1 MAGQIRIFLRT
12 AGSPPNTSPAC
23 RRPTAGSAG
32 AEGHPRR
39 HHELW
44 LRRPPEGRAA
54 ASRAAVR
61 HRQGTGPQ
69 LCPPFLPGSEQSRG
83 PSPRPTGAR
92 FGPALWLRASGARA
106 HANSH
111 GGRRSPL
118 TGGLGAGER
127 PTLYLYC
134 LTARAPAG
142 CRGKPGRW
150 LHRYRSKL
158 PWSKRCC
165 RRTSL
170 VPGSAAIPPRCAG
183 GVRPA
188 PAHRAATLL
197 TGMPR
202 SARAG
207 VAPATGGALV
217 RQGKRSPAPG
227 QRGPR
232 SRVASSGRKRLPGGR
247 YRPG

>member
-1 MAGQIRIFLRT
+1 MPKVTLAATTNF
-12 AGSPPNTSPAC
+12 
-23 RRPTAGSAG
+23 GSASR
-32 AEGHPRR
+32 PRDGPLPAIAR
-39 HHELW
+39 AQGPSSAHLSC
-44 LRRPPEGRAA
+44 RAA
-54 ASRAAVR
+54 SKAAAPLLAP
-61 HRQGTGPQ
+61 QGH
-69 LCPPFLPGSEQSRG
+69 
-83 PSPRPTGAR
+83 
-92 FGPALWLRASGARA
+92 ASGPRSGSAPQGLGPTSAATEAAARPSQA
-106 HANSH
+106 AS
-111 GGRRSPL
+111 
-118 TGGLGAGER
+118 GAGER

-165 RRTSL
+165 RRTSP
-170 VPGSAAIPPRCAG
+170 VPGSAAIPPLPRCAG

-197 TGMPR
+197 TEVPR

-207 VAPATGGALV
+207 VAAATGGALV

-227 QRGPR
+227 QRGSR

-247 YRPG
+247 YRPGRGVPSVMARARSLPAVGRPETPPGDGNAP